1 LAIFGCL
8 YAVLAAASVRALRP
22 DRSRL
27 ANASA
32 PRVSVLKPLHG
43 AEPGL
48 VENLAS
54 FIEQSYA
61 GRIEILFGVQ
71 DPHDPAIDIV
81 RELIR
86 RYPDATLKL
95 VVNDTRHGAN
105 LKVCNLANLAAAA
118 TGEIL
123 VLADSDMRVGPHYV
137 ARLTSALQQPGVG
150 LVTCLYRGLPL
161 GGPWARLSAM
171 AIEQHFLPSVLVGL
185 RLGLAHPCFGATIA
199 LRAETLAKVGGFAA
213 FGNCL
218 ADDHQLGA
226 AVRRL
231 GLAVSI
237 SPMILEHVCS
247 ERTFSELVRHE
258 LRWARTHRYI
268 APAFVGTL
276 LTYPLPLALLALM
289 LDPGVACTAILLAA
303 VVCRSVVEFQ
313 VAQTLGSRA
322 VPVVRTG
329 LYAVAAV
336 PQMLGSRAAP
346 IFWGA
351 AREVLSFVIL
361 LASLLP
367 GPIIWR
373 GRRYRVVRGVLQ

>member
-1 LAIFGCL
+1 MSLFALAFALLAIFGCL
-8 YAVLAAASVRALRP
+8 YAMLAAASVRALRP
-22 DRSRL
+22 GASGI
-27 ANASA
+27 ANDSA
-32 PRVSVLKPLHG
+32 PAVSVLKPLHG

-48 VENLAS
+48 IENLAS
-54 FIEQSYA
+54 FVEQSYA
-61 GRIEILFGVQ
+61 GRIEVLFGVQ
-71 DPHDPAIDIV
+71 DPGDPAIAIV

-95 VVNDTRHGAN
+95 VVDDTRHGIN
-105 LKVCNLANLAAAA
+105 PKVCNLANLGAAA

-137 ARLTSALQQPGVG
+137 ARLISALQRPGVG

-171 AIEQHFLPSVLVGL
+171 AIEQHFLPSVLIGL

-213 FGNCL
+213 FRNCL

-226 AVRRL
+226 AVRGL
-231 GLAVSI
+231 GLVVSI
-237 SPMILEHVCS
+237 SPMIVDHVCS
-247 ERTFSELVRHE
+247 ERTLSELVRHE

-268 APAFVGTL
+268 APAFVGML
-276 LTYPLPLALLALM
+276 LTYPLPLALMAL
-289 LDPGVACTAILLAA
+289 LLHPGGACAGLLVAAFA
-303 VVCRSVVEFQ
+303 CRSVVEFQ
-313 VAQTLGSRA
+313 VAQTLGSRVA
-322 VPVVRTG
+322 PVG
-329 LYAVAAV
+329 
-336 PQMLGSRAAP
+336 
-346 IFWGA
+346 WGA
-351 AREVLSFVIL
+351 ARDVLSFMIL